1 MTWRPPPLLSL
12 VVFLAAGATAC
23 GDKVLYVESNASWAG
38 TVDGIGAVT
47 GTGSADFDVAEV
59 DGEVCW
65 TLHKTT
71 LAGTLRAYVKDEG
84 AFGASSDIEGLET
97 TSEPYGEIGGC
108 SS

>member
-12 VVFLAAGATAC
+12 LLFLAAGTTAC

-38 TVDGIGAVT
+38 SVDGIGDVT
-47 GTGSADFDVAEV
+47 GTGNEEFDVSEV
-59 DGEVCW
+59 EGEVCW
-65 TLHKTT
+65 TLRKTT

-84 AFGASSDIEGLET
+84 AFGAGSDIEGLET

>member
-12 VVFLAAGATAC
+12 LLLAAAGTTAC

-38 TVDGIGAVT
+38 TVDGLGAVS
-47 GTGSADFDVAEV
+47 GAGSTDFDVSEV
-59 DGEVCW
+59 EGEVCW
-65 TLHKTT
+65 TLRKTT

-84 AFGASSDIEGLET
+84 PFGAGSDIEGLET